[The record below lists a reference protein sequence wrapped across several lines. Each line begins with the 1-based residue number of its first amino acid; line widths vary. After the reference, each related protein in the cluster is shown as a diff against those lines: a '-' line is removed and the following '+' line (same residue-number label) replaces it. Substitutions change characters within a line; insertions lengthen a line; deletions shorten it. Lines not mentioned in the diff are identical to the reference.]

1 MRRDEVLDRQR
12 VAYHLRAREWDAW
25 ITGYM
30 EPVRPELIARV
41 GDGTFDEKVVGEYAA
56 GTGYFTQLIAARAR
70 RVVASDA
77 SPAMLAEL
85 RRKHLANVTTA
96 VVDVLEGWSPVPD
109 QYEVIFF
116 GHWLS
121 HIPDSLLPA
130 FLARCEQALRPGGQ
144 LAFLDM
150 DAREIPW
157 LGQPV
162 WQEQVG
168 GEQVPLSVRPT
179 SDGTGHV
186 VVKYFRNDRELLAA
200 MSGWGWAGTSVP
212 IGAASDRGFYWC
224 TTSRKM

>member
-1 MRRDEVLDRQR
+1 MGRDEVLDRQR
-12 VAYHLRAREWDAW
+12 VAYHLRAPEWDAW

-30 EPVRPELIARV
+30 EPVRPALIARV
-41 GDGTFDEKVVGEYAA
+41 SDGTFDGKVVGEYAA
-56 GTGYFTQLIAARAR
+56 GTGYFTELIAARAR

-121 HIPDSLLPA
+121 HVPDSLLPA
-130 FLARCEQALRPGGQ
+130 FLAGCEQALRPGGQ

-162 WQEQVG
+162 WREQVA

-186 VVKYFRNDRELLAA
+186 VVKYFREAQELLAA
-200 MSGWGWAGTSVP
+200 MSGLGWAGTSVP
-212 IGAASDRGFYWC
+212 IGAASGRGFYWC
-224 TTSRKM
+224 TTRKT

>member
-1 MRRDEVLDRQR
+1 MRREEALYRQR
-12 VAYHLRAREWDAW
+12 VAYHLRAPEWDTW

-41 GDGTFDEKVVGEYAA
+41 GDGTFDGKVVGEYAA
-56 GTGYFTQLIAARAR
+56 GTGYFTQLIAARAQ

-77 SPAMLAEL
+77 SPAMLQQL
-85 RRKHLANVTTA
+85 RRKHLANVATA
-96 VVDVLEGWSPVPD
+96 MVDVLDAWCPVPD

-130 FLARCEQALRPGGQ
+130 FLAGCEQALRPGGQ

-162 WQEQVG
+162 WQEEVG
-168 GEQVPLSVRPT
+168 AEQVPLSVRPT
-179 SDGTGHV
+179 SDGTDHV
-186 VVKYFRNDRELLAA
+186 VVKYFRNARELLAA
-200 MSGWGWAGTSVP
+200 MGEWGWAGTSVP
-212 IGAASDRGFYWC
+212 IGAANGRGFYWC
-224 TTSRKM
+224 TASRKT

>member
-1 MRRDEVLDRQR
+1 MGRDEVLDRQR
-12 VAYHLRAREWDAW
+12 VAYHLRAPEWDAW
-25 ITGYM
+25 IAGYM

-41 GDGTFDEKVVGEYAA
+41 GDGTFDGKVVGEYAA
-56 GTGYFTQLIAARAR
+56 GTGYFTQLIAGRAR

-77 SPAMLAEL
+77 SPAMLAAL
-85 RRKHLANVTTA
+85 RRKHLANVTMA
-96 VVDVLEGWSPVPD
+96 VVDVLDGWSPVPD

-121 HIPDSLLPA
+121 HVPDSLLPA
-130 FLARCEQALRPGGQ
+130 FLAGCEQALRADGQ

-162 WQEQVG
+162 WQEQVE

-186 VVKYFRNDRELLAA
+186 VVKYFRKAQELLAA

-212 IGAASDRGFYWC
+212 IGAVSGRGFYWC
-224 TTSRKM
+224 TASRKT